1 MTTEEAL
8 VILIDHQRLR
18 RGADIPMLEPKE
30 IGEAIDVA
38 IEVLK
43 EKTNNES
50 KVVKKAKKNEFLSSL
65 I

>member
-8 VILIDHQRLR
+8 VILIDHQRWR

-50 KVVKKAKKNEFLSSL
+50 KVVEKTAKRGK
-65 I
+65 